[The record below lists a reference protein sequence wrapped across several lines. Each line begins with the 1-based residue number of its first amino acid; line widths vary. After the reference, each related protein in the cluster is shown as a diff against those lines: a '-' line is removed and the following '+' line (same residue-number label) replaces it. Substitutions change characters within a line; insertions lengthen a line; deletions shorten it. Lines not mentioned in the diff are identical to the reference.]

1 MMTDTAMK
9 ISEDTLSVLKN
20 FSTLNSNIY
29 IKPGN
34 KIRTITPAKNV
45 MGEAIVSE
53 TFENEIGIFDLSKFL
68 GTISLFTDP
77 EFIFQEKFVLIS
89 GRGGSEVK
97 YYYTEPSLLTHDDRE
112 IGMPD
117 PVVNFSVSDKQL
129 SEIQKASAV
138 LQLPNISFEAKD
150 GEIHMVAFEKPG
162 HDYTGSGY
170 DAGSNT
176 YTVVLGNNDTGAGY
190 EYHFNI
196 ENLRIL
202 PGSYD
207 VSLSDNVISKMTHTS
222 GLDLSYW
229 IAFSPTSRYHG

>member
-9 ISEDTLSVLKN
+9 ISEDTLSILKN
-20 FSTLNSNIY
+20 FSALNSNIL
-29 IKPGN
+29 IKPGS

-53 TFENEIGIFDLSKFL
+53 SFEHEIGIFDLSKFL
-68 GTISLFTDP
+68 GTISLFSDP
-77 EFIFQEKFVLIS
+77 EFIFEEKFVLIR

-97 YYYTEPSLLTHDDRE
+97 YYYTDPQLLTHDDRA

-117 PVVNFSVSDKQL
+117 PVVDFSVSDKQL

-150 GEIHMVAFEKPG
+150 NEIHMVAFEKPG
-162 HDYTGSGY
+162 QDYTGSAY

-176 YTVVLGNNDTGAGY
+176 YTVVLGDNETGADY
-190 EYHFNI
+190 QYHFNI

-207 VSLSDNVISKMTHTS
+207 VNLSEKVISKMTHTS
-222 GLDLSYW
+222 GLNLSYW

>member
-9 ISEDTLSVLKN
+9 ISKETLSILKN
-20 FSTLNSNIY
+20 FSTLNSNMY

-34 KIRTITPAKNV
+34 TLRTITPAKNV
-45 MGEAIVSE
+45 MGEATVAE
-53 TFENEIGIFDLSKFL
+53 TFEHEIGLFDLSKFL
-68 GTISLFTDP
+68 GTISLFVEP
-77 EFIFQEKFVLIS
+77 EFIFDEKFVLIRDKS
-89 GRGGSEVK
+89 GSEVK
-97 YYYTEPSLLTHDDRE
+97 YYYTEPSLLTYDDRE

-117 PVVNFSVSDKQL
+117 PVVSFSISEKQL

-150 GEIHMVAFEKPG
+150 GEMHMVAFEKTG
-162 HDYTGSGY
+162 HDYSGSAYG
-170 DAGSNT
+170 AGSNT
-176 YTVVLGNNDTGAGY
+176 YTVVLGDNKTGADY

-207 VSLSDNVISKMTHTS
+207 VELSEKVISKMTHTS

-229 IAFSPTSRYHG
+229 IAFSPSSKYHG